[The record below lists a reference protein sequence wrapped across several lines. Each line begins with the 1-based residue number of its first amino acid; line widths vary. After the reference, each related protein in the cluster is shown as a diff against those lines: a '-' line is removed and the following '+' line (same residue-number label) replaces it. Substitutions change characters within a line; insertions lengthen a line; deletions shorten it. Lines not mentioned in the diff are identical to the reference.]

1 MGRELTK
8 PKVTLKAH
16 HPSTD
21 DLFNVG
27 PEISFPWK
35 TWGVGNGKHKNIELV
50 SVPKDSNDP
59 FPVHPTSYNKT
70 QLTCRLEG
78 PEATMHKN
86 HLVKQTNWL
95 GFCKSGH
102 GDMSVQSHPHS
113 AKSLSIHSQ
122 LSVAAQQASFG
133 KRR

>member
-8 PKVTLKAH
+8 SKVTLKAH
-16 HPSTD
+16 HPSID
-21 DLFNVG
+21 HLFNVG
-27 PEISFPWK
+27 HGIGFPWK
-35 TWGVGNGKHKNIELV
+35 TWGLENGKQKNIELV

-86 HLVKQTNWL
+86 RLVNQTNWL

-102 GDMSVQSHPHS
+102 RDMSV
-113 AKSLSIHSQ
+113 
-122 LSVAAQQASFG
+122 
-133 KRR
+133 